1 MSRALVPV
9 ILICG
14 LLLAGCGFEPLYGE
28 RDQAVATESLL
39 NRVAV
44 PPIENRVGQLARIEL
59 TNRLTPTRP
68 APTPLFTLNVKLG
81 ESKTNLA
88 VERDSSA
95 TRANLTI
102 DAAFELKRISD
113 GAKLTSGS
121 VRSVNSY
128 DILQSDFATLAAEQ
142 NARRRGAKDVAD
154 GIIDRLAIYL
164 RRNQDTL
171 LTGQAR

>member
-1 MSRALVPV
+1 MSRALGPV

-28 RDQAVATESLL
+28 RNQAVATESLL
-39 NRVAV
+39 NRVTV

-81 ESKTNLA
+81 ESKTRLA

-171 LTGQAR
+171 LTGQAW